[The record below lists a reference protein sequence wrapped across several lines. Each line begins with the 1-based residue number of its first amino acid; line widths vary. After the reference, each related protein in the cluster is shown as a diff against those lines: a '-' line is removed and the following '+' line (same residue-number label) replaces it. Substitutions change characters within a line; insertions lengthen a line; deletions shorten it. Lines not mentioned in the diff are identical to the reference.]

1 MIGKGLAAKVK
12 FAVVAAAV
20 VLALI
25 VAFQNTEIMVVRVLF
40 WRLIMAKTVVLFA
53 VFVAGGIAGALTGVA
68 VRSRRK

>member
-1 MIGKGLAAKVK
+1 MIGKGLAAKTK

-20 VLALI
+20 VLILI

-40 WRLIMAKTVVLFA
+40 WRLIMAKTVILFA
-53 VFVAGGIAGALTGVA
+53 VFVAGGIAGALVGAA